1 MTPTTALRDAEDIR
15 VAKDVS
21 LALLSTSC
29 IEIQMDEPFRLPS
42 GWASPV
48 YIECRRLISFPE
60 IRRKLVKYA
69 LDLLRKRHCLDG
81 VSAVAGAEASGIAL
95 AAWIA
100 EELNLPMQYVR
111 KQRKGLGPGRQVVGV
126 VHPGES
132 VLLVDDLMSGGYS
145 VVNCC
150 LAIAEAELRVKDAFV
165 IFDYGTFP
173 TRNVLDTMGVT
184 VHSLATWQDI
194 LVAARESAKFQTRA
208 LTELETFLADPVQ
221 WSHAH
226 GGKSSTKPETKG
238 LI

>member
-1 MTPTTALRDAEDIR
+1 MSFPDPIRDAEDAR

-21 LALLSTSC
+21 LALLSTGC
-29 IEIQMDEPFRLPS
+29 IEVHTDEPFRLPS

-60 IRRKLVKYA
+60 IRRKLVQYA
-69 LDLLRKRHCLDG
+69 LNLLRKRQSLEG
-81 VSAVAGAEASGIAL
+81 VSAIAGAEASGIAL

-100 EELNLPMQYVR
+100 EALVLPMQYVR

-132 VLLVDDLMSGGYS
+132 VLLVDDLMSGGRS
-145 VVNCC
+145 IVNCC
-150 LAIAEAELRVKDAFV
+150 LAIAEAELVARDAFV
-165 IFDYGTFP
+165 IFDYETFP

-194 LVAARESAKFQTRA
+194 LVTARESAQFQTRELA
-208 LTELETFLADPVQ
+208 ELETFLADPVQ

-226 GGKSSTKPETKG
+226 GGKSSIKTETKG
-238 LI
+238 LL

>member
-21 LALLSTSC
+21 LALISTSC
-29 IEIQMDEPFRLPS
+29 IEVQMDEPFRLPS

-226 GGKSSTKPETKG
+226 GGKSSTKTETKG

>member
-1 MTPTTALRDAEDIR
+1 VSFPDPIRDAEDAR

-21 LALLSTSC
+21 LALLSTGC
-29 IEIQMDEPFRLPS
+29 IEVHTDEPFRLPS

-60 IRRKLVKYA
+60 IRRKLVQYA
-69 LDLLRKRHCLDG
+69 LNLLRKRQSLEG
-81 VSAVAGAEASGIAL
+81 VSAIAGAEASGIAL

-100 EELNLPMQYVR
+100 EALDLPMQYVR

-132 VLLVDDLMSGGYS
+132 VLLVDDLMSGGRS
-145 VVNCC
+145 IVNCC
-150 LAIAEAELRVKDAFV
+150 LAIAEAELVARDAFV
-165 IFDYGTFP
+165 IFDYETFP

-194 LVAARESAKFQTRA
+194 LVTARESAQFQTRELA
-208 LTELETFLADPVQ
+208 ELETFLADPVQ

-226 GGKSSTKPETKG
+226 GGKSSIKTETKG
-238 LI
+238 LL

>member
-1 MTPTTALRDAEDIR
+1 MSPSTALKDAEDAQ

-21 LALLSTSC
+21 LALLSASC
-29 IEIQMDEPFRLPS
+29 IEVQMDEPFRLPS

-60 IRRKLVKYA
+60 IRRKLVRYA
-69 LDLLRKRHCLDG
+69 LGLLRKRHCLDG
-81 VSAVAGAEASGIAL
+81 ISAVVGAEASGIAL

-100 EELNLPMQYVR
+100 DALELPMQYVR

-126 VHPGES
+126 AHPGES

-145 VVNCC
+145 IVNCC
-150 LAIAEAELRVKDAFV
+150 LAIAEAELRIKDAFV

-194 LVAARESAKFQTRA
+194 LIAAREDSKFQTRA
-208 LTELETFLADPVQ
+208 LAELETFLADPVQ

-226 GGKSSTKPETKG
+226 GGKSSNKTETKG
-238 LI
+238 LL